1 MRASGGKSG
10 VTPMLKNITIGQYFR
25 GDSPIHRM
33 DPRLKLI
40 LVIAYIVLLFV
51 ASGIVGMLLC
61 LAAAVA
67 FYLIAR
73 VPLKMIVKSLKPI
86 IPIILFTAILNAFFV
101 EGDVLFSW
109 WIFTVSKQG
118 VLFAIVMT
126 LRLIALIAGSSL
138 LTYTTSPIQLT
149 DGLELLMS
157 PLKKIHFPAHELAMM
172 MTIALRFIPTLIE
185 ETGKIMN
192 AQKARGAD
200 LETGGLMQRIK
211 ALVPILIPLFI
222 SAFRRAD
229 ELAIAMECRCY
240 HGGEGRTRMKKLTFH
255 LVDLWG
261 LLVMAALFVGILT
274 AVHFIPPIT
283 F

>member
-10 VTPMLKNITIGQYFR
+10 VMPMLKNITIGQYFR

-73 VPLKMIVKSLKPI
+73 VQLKMIVKSLKPI